1 MNNHA
6 NKQLG
11 STKKTGKKCWLIL
24 LFFGALF
31 ALMLVTVA
39 ARFVVDS
46 PVDYA
51 NIEQHFKYGSTGGE
65 REAGFPYWI
74 WKAIPH
80 VCEDKLPEGK
90 KYPGQ
95 ELKALGFIYEG
106 DMDLPIGMSKRR
118 HMGLDRVF
126 LNCAACHTSTV
137 RDTPTSPPTI
147 YTGMPANTV
156 DLMEFE
162 RFLFSCAKDEK
173 FSSDFIIPE
182 IQHLGG
188 DLGLIDRY
196 LVYPIAISLAR
207 ERLLML
213 DTRFRFML
221 EQPNWGPGRVDT
233 FGSAKA
239 MFNFF
244 PNRPVPE
251 KERVGVADFPS
262 IWLQGPRKGMQLHW
276 DGNNTV
282 VEERNRSAA
291 YGTGATPPTLDRQ
304 RIKRI
309 EDWLLTKVP
318 PAYPYLIDQSL
329 AAKGKPLYI
338 RYCAICHGADGRH
351 FDGEKVGK
359 VTPIEDIRTDPHRL
373 DSYTHEVAVNQNLL
387 YAGYGEERFSH
398 FRKTFGYA
406 NMPLDGLWLRAP
418 YLHNGSVPTLRD
430 LLDPGSQRPKI
441 FYRGNDVYDP
451 IKVGFESKVAEESG
465 KKYFQFKTLDE
476 QGKIIPGNSNQG
488 HEGQE
493 YGTTLPAQEKEALV
507 EYLKTF

>member
-1 MNNHA
+1 MS
-6 NKQLG
+6 
-11 STKKTGKKCWLIL
+11 STKKSAKTCWLIL
-24 LFFGALF
+24 IVVGGIF
-31 ALMLVTVA
+31 AVIVVA
-39 ARFVVDS
+39 AATRFLVDS

-51 NIEQHFKYGSTGGE
+51 NIEEHFKYGSTGGE
-65 REAGFPYWI
+65 RESGFPYWI
-74 WKAIPH
+74 WKALPR

-106 DMDLPIGMSKRR
+106 DMALPVGMSKRR
-118 HMGLDRVF
+118 HMGVDRVF
-126 LNCAACHTSTV
+126 LNCAVCHTSTV
-137 RDTPTSPPTI
+137 RDTAASAPNV
-147 YTGMPANTV
+147 YLGMPANTV
-156 DLMEFE
+156 DLMGFE
-162 RFLFSCAKDEK
+162 RFLFGCAKDGK
-173 FSSDFIIPE
+173 FSTDFIIPE
-182 IQHLGG
+182 IQQLGG

-213 DTRFRFML
+213 ASRFQFML
-221 EQPNWGPGRVDT
+221 EQPDWGPGRVDT
-233 FGSAKA
+233 FGSAKTL
-239 MFNFF
+239 FNFF

-262 IWLQGPRKGMQLHW
+262 IWLQGPKKGMQLHW
-276 DGNNTV
+276 DGNNTS

-291 YGTGATPPTLDRQ
+291 FGTGATPPTLDRP

-309 EDWLLTKVP
+309 EDWLLTKEP
-318 PAYPYLIDQSL
+318 PAYPYPIDHAL
-329 AAKGKPLYI
+329 VAKGKPVYV
-338 RYCAICHGADGRH
+338 RYCANCHGTDGRK

-373 DSYTHEVAVNQNLL
+373 DSYTEQVAVNQNLL
-387 YAGYGEERFSH
+387 YAGFGEERFSH

-418 YLHNGSVPTLRD
+418 YLHNGSIPTLRD
-430 LLDPGSQRPKI
+430 LLDSAEQRPKT

-451 IKVGFESKVAEESG
+451 INVGFESSVPEENG
-465 KKYFQFKTLDE
+465 KKFFLFRTLDE
-476 QGKIIPGNSNQG
+476 QRKRIPGNSNQG
-488 HEGQE
+488 HEGPK
-493 YGTTLPAQEKEALV
+493 YGTALSTPEKEALI

>member
-1 MNNHA
+1 MSIPP
-6 NKQLG
+6 NKQPG
-11 STKKTGKKCWLIL
+11 ATTPTRKKCCL
-24 LFFGALF
+24 LLLVVAALLG
-31 ALMLVTVA
+31 LMVVIVA
-39 ARFVVDS
+39 ARFAVDS

-51 NIEQHFKYGSTGGE
+51 NIEEHFKYGSTGGE
-65 REAGFPYWI
+65 REAGFPFWI
-74 WKAIPH
+74 WKAIPQ
-80 VCEDKLPEGK
+80 VCGDKLQAGK
-90 KYPGQ
+90 HYPGQ

-106 DMDLPIGMSKRR
+106 DNALPVGMSTRR
-118 HMGLDRVF
+118 HMGVDRVF
-126 LNCAACHTSTV
+126 LNCAVCHTSTV
-137 RDTPTSPPTI
+137 RDTPTSSPTI

-182 IQHLGG
+182 IQRLGG
-188 DLGLIDRY
+188 DLGLLDRY
-196 LVYPIAISLAR
+196 LVYPIAITLAR

-213 DTRFRFML
+213 ATRFQFML
-221 EQPNWGPGRVDT
+221 EQPDWGPGRVDT

-251 KERVGVADFPS
+251 KEQVGVADFPS
-262 IWLQGPRKGMQLHW
+262 IWLQGPRKEMQLHW
-276 DGNNTV
+276 DGNNTL

-291 YGTGATPPTLDRQ
+291 FGTGATPPTLDRQ

-309 EDWLLTKVP
+309 EDWLLTKEP
-318 PAYPYLIDQSL
+318 PAYPYPIDQTL
-329 AAKGKPLYI
+329 AAKGKPVYQ
-338 RYCAICHGADGRH
+338 RHCASCHGRDGRH
-351 FDGEKVGK
+351 FEGEKVGK
-359 VTPIEDIRTDPHRL
+359 VTPIDLIRTDPHRL
-373 DSYTHEVAVNQNLL
+373 DSYTYEVAVNQNLL
-387 YAGYGEERFSH
+387 YAGYGDERFSN

-430 LLDPGSQRPKI
+430 LLEPSTQRPKT

-451 IKVGFESKVAEESG
+451 IKVGFESRVAEEIG
-465 KKYFQFKTLDE
+465 KQYFEFRTVDA
-476 QGKIIPGNSNQG
+476 QGKAIPGNSNQG
-488 HEGQE
+488 HEGE
-493 YGTTLPAQEKEALV
+493 KYGTTLPAQDKEALV